1 MDQSSDNSEQPQL
14 ADPSRRRFLAQSA
27 VTLAALTLHPAAQL
41 ASPAPTLVATPSGK
55 LRGETV
61 GSIRIF
67 RGVPYAMPPVGP
79 LRFRPTVPLRPWKGI
94 REATAFAPVSMQANE
109 PRVPQSEDCL
119 YLSIWAP
126 SGPGPFPVFV
136 WIHGGSFTGGRAS
149 APIFDGATFAREGIV
164 LVTVAYRLG
173 VFGFMDLAPL
183 LGSSY
188 AGSGNNALR
197 DLVASLEWVRHNV
210 AAFGGDP
217 ARVTVGGESAGA
229 KAAASLMAL
238 PRSRHLFQSAIS
250 ESGGGERV
258 LTLAQAAEVAH
269 DYGTL
274 WRAAHPSS
282 ITDFSDL
289 LTAAP
294 ASLIAIQARLVAT
307 STRHFPFR
315 SEVGDSYLP
324 KRPVDL
330 IAEASSTGRRLLIG
344 TNRDESALFIGPHP
358 KSDPTSKDLGNLDLA
373 RFDQVFARYK
383 ILYPEMPEDQLRIR
397 AVTAEEYWVP
407 SIRLADAHTRT
418 GGSAW
423 MYRLDFAEP
432 TGRMANEAYHALD
445 LSLVWQKPDAIETS
459 DPKAVALSA
468 QIHQA
473 WVAFIHGRAPAAPGL
488 PAWPQYNPDTR
499 PTMILAPGSRIEE
512 RPFDAELQLWN
523 AVL

>member
-1 MDQSSDNSEQPQL
+1 MDPSGDNSKQQHL
-14 ADPSRRRFLAQSA
+14 ADPSRRRFLEQSA
-27 VTLAALTLHPAAQL
+27 VTLAALTLNPASL
-41 ASPAPTLVATPSGK
+41 VASPGQTLVSTPSGR
-55 LRGETV
+55 LRGETID
-61 GSIRIF
+61 SIRIF
-67 RGVPYAMPPVGP
+67 RGVPFAQPPVGP
-79 LRFRPTVPLRPWKGI
+79 LRFRPTVPIQPWKGI
-94 REATAFAPVSMQANE
+94 REATTFAPVSMQSSE
-109 PRVPQSEDCL
+109 PRVAQSEDCL

-126 SGPGPFPVFV
+126 PGPGPFPVFV

-183 LGSSY
+183 LGPSY

-197 DLVASLEWVRHNV
+197 DLVASLEWVHHNI

-217 ARVTVGGESAGA
+217 ARVTLGGESAGA
-229 KAAASLMAL
+229 KAVAALMAL
-238 PRSRHLFQSAIS
+238 PQARNLFQSAIS

-282 ITDFSDL
+282 VTNFNDL

-294 ASLIAIQARLVAT
+294 TSLIATQARLVAT

-315 SEVGDSYLP
+315 CEVGDSFLP

-330 IAEASSTGRRLLIG
+330 IAEASSAGRRLLIG

-358 KSDPTSKDLGNLDLA
+358 KSEPTSKDLGNLEVA
-373 RFDQVFARYK
+373 RFNQVFAKYK
-383 ILYPEMPEDQLRIR
+383 TLYPDMSEDQLRIR

-407 SIRLADAHTRT
+407 SVRLADAHTRT

-432 TGRMANEAYHALD
+432 SGRMANEAYHALE
-445 LSLVWQKPDAIETS
+445 LSLVWQKLEAIETS
-459 DPKAVALSA
+459 DPNAVALSA

-473 WVAFIHGRAPAAPGL
+473 WVAFIRGKAPAAPNL

-499 PTMILAPGSRIEE
+499 PTMILAPQSRIEE
-512 RPFDAELQLWN
+512 KPFDAELQLWN